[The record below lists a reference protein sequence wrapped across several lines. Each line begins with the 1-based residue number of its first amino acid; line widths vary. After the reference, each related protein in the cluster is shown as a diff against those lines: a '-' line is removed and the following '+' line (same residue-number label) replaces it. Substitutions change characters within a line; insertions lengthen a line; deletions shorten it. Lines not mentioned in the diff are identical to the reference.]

1 MLKASTLVGLTLFAL
16 ASTARAQEDA
26 SAPAAAEQPAAP
38 EPAATGATVPAAA
51 IPDAPSDIAS
61 QADRPTASKRK
72 LQVGLSFLPMGLGK
86 YTYRPDSTSSLVKSD
101 AAFAYGAAL
110 SVSYEVLP
118 HLLVGVAPQAIYN
131 VQEKTPQ
138 VWAEAVNEYD
148 LMARVAY
155 MYSVVETIDVYAEV
169 LPGYSLIKNSA
180 GSAGLVLAFGAG
192 FAIELTDRVFANVA
206 GGYQMGFQKWANGA
220 TSLESQT
227 RYVRVALGAGVKF

>member
-1 MLKASTLVGLTLFAL
+1 
-16 ASTARAQEDA
+16 
-26 SAPAAAEQPAAP
+26 
-38 EPAATGATVPAAA
+38 
-51 IPDAPSDIAS
+51 
-61 QADRPTASKRK
+61 
-72 LQVGLSFLPMGLGK
+72 MGMGK

-118 HLLVGVAPQAIYN
+118 HLLVGLAPQAIFN

-138 VWAEAVNEYD
+138 IWAEAVSEYD

-155 MYSVVETIDVYAEV
+155 MYPLVEAINVYAEF

-206 GGYQMGFQKWANGA
+206 GGYQIGFQKWDNGA

-227 RYVRVALGAGVKF
+227 RYIRVALGAGVKF